1 VEDIKIGLIVAPD
14 MPEKLTYKCLD
25 ALQQQLKKLL
35 PDIDCVFDIE
45 TDSVTGSAEYVH
57 ECIDYA
63 YRLKNEKKWDFSIC
77 ITDLPSFSN
86 SKAVLA
92 DVSTDNQTALISIPP
107 LGVYRLKHKF
117 VHALSDIVY
126 YLYNV
131 SINDATELTFNHL
144 AVGNIKQVDP
154 KDHNSTNERYI
165 LNSTIIGSIKTV
177 LGMTYANQPWK
188 AIGAFKKIISL
199 GFATGTYVS
208 IFPTPWKLS
217 IDFSILRFII
227 LMFIAV
233 IGMVAWL
240 IYSHHFWEKPS
251 TKSQRK
257 YRYVYNLT
265 TLMTLISLTVFNY
278 IILFLFLFISVMLF
292 VPDELFQLWGQAD
305 GDTSFSNYLRL
316 TWFITSVG
324 LLAGALGSVLEGD
337 EKMKE
342 LTYSSRQFVRSQKID
357 ERLKK
362 EEASSSYKEREDQH
376 DGQVQSHKEGS
387 KQ

>member
-1 VEDIKIGLIVAPD
+1 MFMNVSTMLI
-14 MPEKLTYKCLD
+14 
-25 ALQQQLKKLL
+25 
-35 PDIDCVFDIE
+35 
-45 TDSVTGSAEYVH
+45 
-57 ECIDYA
+57 
-63 YRLKNEKKWDFSIC
+63 RRKNEQQWDFSIC

-86 SKAVLA
+86 SKVVLA
-92 DVSTDNQTALISIPP
+92 DVSTDNQTALISLPS

-117 VHALSDIVY
+117 VHALSDIVN
-126 YLYNV
+126 YLYKV
-131 SINDATELTFNHL
+131 SINDSTELTFSHL
-144 AVGNIKQVDP
+144 AVGNVKQVDP

-177 LGMTYANQPWK
+177 SGMTYANQPWK

-208 IFPTPWKLS
+208 IFSTPWQLS

-227 LMFIAV
+227 LMLIAV

-257 YRYVYNLT
+257 YRYAYNLT
-265 TLMTLISLTVFNY
+265 TLTTLISLTVFNY
-278 IILFLFLFISVMLF
+278 VILFLFLFISVMLF
-292 VPDELFQLWGQAD
+292 VPDNLFQLWGKAD
-305 GDTSFSNYLRL
+305 GDNSFSNYLRL

-342 LTYSSRQFVRSQKID
+342 LTYSSRQFARSQKID
-357 ERLKK
+357 EQLEK
-362 EEASSSYKEREDQH
+362 EEASSNYKEREEQH
-376 DGQVQSHKEGS
+376 EGQVQSHKEGS